1 MLWLGVGCGFFF
13 ICSGNTLVN
22 WGKIVQTKLSSILFF
37 SFTYRRG
44 KVPDV
49 LLTTI
54 ELPEGVSTTG
64 KGCLL
69 QAYVCRPKRDCRGE
83 LHAKEISD
91 GLPFLEYELHRLLIN
106 KLKVKGMNSIFGLK
120 VNEIHFQEQYNIG
133 LFTVTSPSYVFS
145 TTVYKLIQCQCVWPS
160 AHLDVLA

>member
-1 MLWLGVGCGFFF
+1 MK
-13 ICSGNTLVN
+13 N
-22 WGKIVQTKLSSILFF
+22 LFVLL
-37 SFTYRRG
+37 FTYRRG

-49 LLTTI
+49 LFTTI

-64 KGCLL
+64 KGCFL

-83 LHAKEISD
+83 LNAKEISD

-120 VNEIHFQEQYNIG
+120 VREVLIKESCN
-133 LFTVTSPSYVFS
+133 
-145 TTVYKLIQCQCVWPS
+145 VYSLSIQLSVLCVY
-160 AHLDVLA
+160 

>member
-1 MLWLGVGCGFFF
+1 MQQDF
-13 ICSGNTLVN
+13 ICYDKVLDVEFILCSA
-22 WGKIVQTKLSSILFF
+22 WDKIVQTKLLSILFF
-37 SFTYRRG
+37 SFTDRRG

-83 LHAKEISD
+83 LNAKEISD

-120 VNEIHFQEQYNIG
+120 VIEIQFQEQYNSG
-133 LFTVTSPSYVFS
+133 LFTVISPSYVFF
-145 TTVYKLIQCQCVWPS
+145 TTMYKLIQCQCVWPS

>member
-1 MLWLGVGCGFFF
+1 M
-13 ICSGNTLVN
+13 
-22 WGKIVQTKLSSILFF
+22 KIVFVFL
-37 SFTYRRG
+37 FTYRRG

-49 LLTTI
+49 LFTTI

-64 KGCLL
+64 KSCFL

-83 LHAKEISD
+83 LNAKEISD

-120 VNEIHFQEQYNIG
+120 VREVLSKESCNMHSLASQLSF
-133 LFTVTSPSYVFS
+133 LCVFC
-145 TTVYKLIQCQCVWPS
+145 TAGIN
-160 AHLDVLA
+160 

>member
-1 MLWLGVGCGFFF
+1 MLDVDF
-13 ICSGNTLVN
+13 IVCSGNTLVN
-22 WGKIVQTKLSSILFF
+22 RDRIVWKKLLSILFV

-64 KGCLL
+64 KGSLL

-83 LHAKEISD
+83 LNAKEISD
-91 GLPFLEYELHRLLIN
+91 GLPFLEYELHRILVN

-120 VNEIHFQEQYNIG
+120 VIEIQLKKQCNIS
-133 LFTVTSPSYVFS
+133 LFTVTSPSSVVF
-145 TTVYKLIQCQCVWPS
+145 YYYI
-160 AHLDVLA
+160 